1 VELFLGAAK
10 KAAPKKVGTE
20 SPTRSF
26 YEGTRPNNLKFIYR
40 KIYLYIMTQNA
51 DDDLVEYGFRR
62 VIITITAVLCAL
74 LEIVDTTIVNVA
86 LNNMRGSLG
95 ATLTDIAWVITAY
108 AIANVIVIPMT
119 SWLSQQFGRRNY
131 FAASIIIFT
140 VASFLC
146 GNADN
151 IWELVA
157 FRFIQGLGGGALLV
171 TAQTIITESYPAA
184 KRGMAQAIYGMGVIV
199 GPTLGPPLGGY
210 IVDHFSWPYIFY
222 INIPIGIIAAIL
234 TMMFVKSPKYG
245 DKLKASQVDW
255 WGIFFLASFIG
266 SLQFVLE
273 HGQQDDW
280 FNDSLITG
288 LSVVSLFGLLL
299 FIQRELT
306 YKHPIVNLKVL
317 KNTNLRVGTIMSFI
331 MGFGLYGSTFIV
343 PIYTQSVLGW
353 SATDAGLL
361 LIPSSITT
369 GIMMPFIGKMIQ
381 RGVPQAYMVAVGFLI
396 FFFFTFWMHN
406 IITPDTSADEMFWP
420 LILRGVGLGLLFVPI
435 TTLSLST
442 LKGKQIGEGAA
453 FTGMMRQLGGSFGI
467 AIITTFMAI
476 FNQQH
481 RVNLIS
487 HLDQTSFQVQQTVQ
501 GMQQSFMAK
510 GFTFNQALAKAYKA
524 IEFKVMVQSSVL
536 TYMDIFMY
544 LGILFLL
551 CIPFILMIKKGKN
564 KIDPADAMH

>member
-1 VELFLGAAK
+1 MED
-10 KAAPKKVGTE
+10 E
-20 SPTRSF
+20 
-26 YEGTRPNNLKFIYR
+26 
-40 KIYLYIMTQNA
+40 
-51 DDDLVEYGFRR
+51 LVEYGFRR

-131 FAASIIIFT
+131 FAFSIIVFT

-146 GNADN
+146 GNANN

-210 IVDHFSWPYIFY
+210 IVDHFSWPFIFY
-222 INIPIGIIAAIL
+222 INIPIGIVAAIL
-234 TMMFVKSPKYG
+234 TLMFVKSPKYG
-245 DKLKASQVDW
+245 DKLKANQVDW
-255 WGIFFLASFIG
+255 WGIAFLTTFIG

-280 FNDSLITG
+280 FNDKLITS
-288 LSVVSLFGLLL
+288 LSIVSLFGLIL
-299 FIQRELT
+299 FIKRELT

-317 KNTNLRVGTIMSFI
+317 KDTNLRVGTIMSFI

-353 SATDAGLL
+353 SALDAGLL

-406 IITPDTSADEMFWP
+406 IITPNTSGDKMFWP
-420 LILRGVGLGLLFVPI
+420 LILRGIGLGLLFVPI

-442 LKGKQIGEGAA
+442 LKGKHIGEGAA

-467 AIITTFMAI
+467 AIITTFIAI

-481 RVNLIS
+481 RVTLIS
-487 HLDQTSFQVQQTVQ
+487 HLDKTSFQVQQTVANLQ
-501 GMQQSFMAK
+501 HGFMAK
-510 GFTFNQALAKAYKA
+510 GFSFNNALAKAYKA
-524 IEFKVMVQSSVL
+524 IEFKVMLQSTVL
-536 TYMDIFMY
+536 TYMDVFMY

-551 CIPFILMIKKGKN
+551 CIPFIMMIKRGKN
-564 KIDPADAMH
+564 KIDPSEAMH